1 MPSQTVLQQM
11 AYHNGKYLCAITVKP
26 ETTWQTKMA
35 LERVPAQIEIERKC
49 LSNVTFIEGV
59 SK

>member
-1 MPSQTVLQQM
+1 M